1 VLKVQ
6 RVRQEQQV
14 RKDQLATM
22 ETQFLMVLVHLQITL
37 ETTATS
43 TSTLLP
49 RKFMV
54 PNLVVFGLLA

>member
-37 ETTATS
+37 ETMATS
-43 TSTLLP
+43 T
-49 RKFMV
+49 
-54 PNLVVFGLLA
+54 